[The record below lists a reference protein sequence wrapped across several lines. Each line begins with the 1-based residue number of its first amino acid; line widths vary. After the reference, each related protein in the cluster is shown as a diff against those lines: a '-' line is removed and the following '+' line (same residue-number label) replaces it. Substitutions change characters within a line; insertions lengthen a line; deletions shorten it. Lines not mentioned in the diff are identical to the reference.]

1 MMSAIEKSEAS
12 PGIEKP
18 GEGSVVDKFIKEG
31 LEVRGLELRLRVVS
45 GGSQA
50 GKNIPGDRKP
60 KGAEAG
66 MCVAG
71 LRYRRRWSEQG
82 ATGLDEV

>member
-1 MMSAIEKSEAS
+1 M
-12 PGIEKP
+12 EKP
-18 GEGSVVDKFIKEG
+18 GERSVIDKFTKEG
-31 LEVRGLELRLRVVS
+31 LKVRGLELRPRVVS
-45 GGSQA
+45 GGSHA

-82 ATGLDEV
+82 ATGWGEV